1 MYRIT
6 FIIFSFMLLSA
17 CGNQPKEATKTAE
30 KQTETTGNTV
40 TLTAAQQKNTGITTG
55 RLQQKVV
62 SATLKVSGQIDVPPQ
77 NIVTISVPMGGY
89 LQSTTLLPGQHVRK
103 GQGIAVV
110 QDNQYVQLQQDYLTA
125 QTNLTLLKREYER
138 QKDLNTGK
146 AISDK
151 QYQQT
156 EADYRIQQVTVKA
169 LSEKLKLANIDPERL
184 TAETISR
191 NVTVR
196 SPIDGYVARINVNV
210 GKYVNPADVLFEI
223 VNPGD
228 IHLALNVFEKDLGKL
243 HIGQKVTAYSNAQPG
258 KVYQCR
264 IILINRNVSQDR
276 SVEVHCHF
284 DQSDKLLVPGMFMN
298 AEVQLDNYEAP
309 VLPQDAIV
317 MWQNQSYVFAV
328 KGDGQY
334 DMVPVT
340 AGSTQEGLTE
350 VTFANGQ
357 PAPEALFVTHG
368 AYALLMQLK
377 NTGGEE

>member
-6 FIIFSFMLLSA
+6 FIIFSFVLLSA
-17 CGNQPKEATKTAE
+17 CGNQPKETTKTAE
-30 KQTETTGNTV
+30 QQPETTGNTV

-55 RLQQKVV
+55 KLQQKVV

-243 HIGQKVTAYSNAQPG
+243 HIGQKVTAFSNAQPG

-340 AGSTQEGLTE
+340 TGSTQEGLTE
-350 VTFANGQ
+350 VTFTNGL
-357 PAPEALFVTHG
+357 PAPEAMFVTHG